1 MSKFKQKLIR
11 FLSGRYGMDQLY
23 YFLSGAALVVMI
35 VYLFVQKWWLYPVIL
50 GLLVWAS
57 VRCFSR
63 NIAKRRKE
71 NQAFLKFFR
80 SIGGFFKLNW
90 NRIRFLKSKVFK
102 KCPHCKA
109 VLRLPRSKGKHSVR
123 CPRCG
128 RPFEVKVCWGKK
140 R

>member
-57 VRCFSR
+57 VRCFSC

-128 RPFEVKVCWGKK
+128 RPFEVKVSWGKK